1 MQTVHNCHGLELLLA
16 GRRHL
21 QDGRVG
27 RARRRQFEADA
38 EVFPHALVT
47 ALQPL
52 RDFEA
57 LPEAQ
62 GGA

>member
-1 MQTVHNCHGLELLLA
+1 LWAVTCDGLELVLA
-16 GRRHL
+16 SRGHL

-38 EVFPHALVT
+38 EIFPHALVP
-47 ALQPL
+47 ALQSL
-52 RDFEA
+52 GDLET